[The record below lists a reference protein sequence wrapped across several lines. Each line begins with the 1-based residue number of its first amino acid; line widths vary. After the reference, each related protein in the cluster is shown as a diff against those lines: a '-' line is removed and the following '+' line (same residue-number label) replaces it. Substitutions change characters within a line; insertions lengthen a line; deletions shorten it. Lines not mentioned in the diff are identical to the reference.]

1 MLFCLYLNF
10 AFGTFKQTLDE
21 FNSDPYSVY
30 FLRNQE
36 NLHDWNKS
44 STPLLLYVP
53 VPRTVLVIWLMI
65 KFNVN
70 RSNKCKVQFNEIRT
84 SDTESV
90 CYICLKKNPD
100 VSIQETKQ
108 FLSYCLNTVHEH
120 TLLGS
125 KIAWQHGRSQVPRNS
140 IPCIRPLL
148 KAKFV

>member
-36 NLHDWNKS
+36 NLHNWNKS

-53 VPRTVLVIWLMI
+53 VPRTVLVFCLMI

-90 CYICLKKNPD
+90 CYTCLKKNQMCQYKKRSNSLVT
-100 VSIQETKQ
+100 VSIK
-108 FLSYCLNTVHEH
+108 FMNILCLE
-120 TLLGS
+120 
-125 KIAWQHGRSQVPRNS
+125 
-140 IPCIRPLL
+140 
-148 KAKFV
+148 AK